1 MGGRE
6 LDLSQGAAETIGL
19 TQAGVDYAEYS
30 RVGGAYDT
38 STERPLELTSRSAPS
53 GSVLWAAVYP

>member
-19 TQAGVDYAEYS
+19 TQAGVDYVEYS

-38 STERPLELTSRSAPS
+38 STERPL
-53 GSVLWAAVYP
+53 